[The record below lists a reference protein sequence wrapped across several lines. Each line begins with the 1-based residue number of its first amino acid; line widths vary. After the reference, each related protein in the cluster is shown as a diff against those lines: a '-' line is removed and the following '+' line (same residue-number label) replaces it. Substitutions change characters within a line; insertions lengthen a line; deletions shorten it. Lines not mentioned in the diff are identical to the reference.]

1 MPLLF
6 PLSLPRIIRPR
17 IIVTVIEACYLSG
30 KLAAII
36 YRCWRIS
43 FQRRE
48 PSLRFHF
55 PHTFRIIVLLNL
67 ARLRFLLRLLIV
79 RSCFSSL
86 IRFNKISKV
95 NCRMK
100 MARMS
105 NARSIELLF
114 SRRFFPFFWRTR
126 RNLICFDVRVV
137 RLFGRDHG
145 DTRLAGRT
153 SGFAAR
159 TFTCLDRRSGTMAA
173 AKQPVVTR
181 DQIKD
186 VIHPSL
192 LSLSLTFFFRIS
204 FQRCHFLSTSRSLAE
219 DIVKTCLETGTLDAS
234 FYALFPSTD
243 PVRTMGV
250 FCNLSTFDQFE
261 EEIKGYFWFT
271 STGFFV
277 ISSWNVGGKFCRNW
291 NHIRKLNGSIRISIL
306 TILFLSDTTQRHRF
320 FYRI

>member
-1 MPLLF
+1 MQSELYIYIYRSRSNNFRLLISDKDNAGRTAVPLLF

-114 SRRFFPFFWRTR
+114 FSSLFSLFLTNEEKSYLLWRQGRSSLWTRSRGYKACR
-126 RNLICFDVRVV
+126 
-137 RLFGRDHG
+137 
-145 DTRLAGRT
+145 
-153 SGFAAR
+153 
-159 TFTCLDRRSGTMAA
+159 
-173 AKQPVVTR
+173 
-181 DQIKD
+181 KD
-186 VIHPSL
+186 VW
-192 LSLSLTFFFRIS
+192 FR
-204 FQRCHFLSTSRSLAE
+204 RE
-219 DIVKTCLETGTLDAS
+219 D
-234 FYALFPSTD
+234 FY
-243 PVRTMGV
+243 V
-250 FCNLSTFDQFE
+250 
-261 EEIKGYFWFT
+261 
-271 STGFFV
+271 
-277 ISSWNVGGKFCRNW
+277 SWP
-291 NHIRKLNGSIRISIL
+291 
-306 TILFLSDTTQRHRF
+306 
-320 FYRI
+320 